1 MKVKWKSSGFLVAHH
16 ARSSQKLS
24 KTSRKLRSGCSGASS
39 KSTRAMRQ
47 SSVSAHWRTSRA
59 KPALLP

>member
-1 MKVKWKSSGFLVAHH
+1 MKVKWNSSGFLVAHH

-24 KTSRKLRSGCSGASS
+24 KTSRKPPSGRASS